1 MAFGSLLYTSDNDK
15 NRGSNGME
23 SFFDKASIRLV
34 YSNFFSNLCKSL
46 FLFSN
51 LKETMRSDYINSL
64 LIDYGSFAFVND
76 DDFGLVPTPYNT
88 LETYDLNGNPTRI
101 QAVSP
106 PNVDT
111 VLTGRIYESDKFT
124 IVKLNP
130 QGTPLR
136 NTIMYFCDKIV
147 ENQRAIDQNVFS
159 CQTPTIYEIEEGQEH
174 TISEFFTKMTKMVRA
189 IILKRD
195 KGARVEDL
203 VKVFPT
209 PDFKGDKFI
218 TNIQYYEGELYNFCG
233 FKHTP
238 FEKRER
244 LLAAEVTSND
254 EILNTTKAMM
264 FRSVQKGIDE
274 TNKKFGTDFKVEY
287 SLTNRTSNF
296 DVIPQRE
303 TESSDIVS
311 SKPTM
316 KGDVVNEE
324 DN

>member
-1 MAFGSLLYTSDNDK
+1 MFGGLKYTSDSDK
-15 NRGSNGME
+15 LQGSTGIE
-23 SFFDKASIRLV
+23 TFIDKASIRRV
-34 YSNFFSNLCKSL
+34 YSDYFSNLTKSL
-46 FLFSN
+46 FLFGN
-51 LKETMRSDYINSL
+51 IKNMRSDYLNSL

-76 DDFGLVPTPYNT
+76 SELGLIATPYNT
-88 LETYDLNGNPTRI
+88 LNMFDLNGNPTKI
-101 QAVSP
+101 QCIAP

-111 VLTGRIYESDKFT
+111 KLNGKQFDTKDFS

-130 QGTPLR
+130 QGTALR
-136 NTIMYFCDKIV
+136 NTIMYFADKIV

-159 CQTPTIYEIEEGQEH
+159 CQTPTIYEVVEGQEK
-174 TISEFFTKMTKMVRA
+174 TVTNVFTQMTKMVKA

-195 KGARVEDL
+195 RGANINEL

-244 LLAAEVTSND
+244 LLAAEVASND

-264 FRSVQKGIDE
+264 FRSVQNGIKEAND
-274 TNKKFGTDFKVEY
+274 KFGTDMTVEFTL
-287 SLTNRTSNF
+287 SNRNSNF
-296 DVIPQRE
+296 EIISNRE
-303 TESSDIVS
+303 SEITDIVR
-311 SKPTM
+311 P
-316 KGDVVNEE
+316 DVTVEGGEE
-324 DN
+324 